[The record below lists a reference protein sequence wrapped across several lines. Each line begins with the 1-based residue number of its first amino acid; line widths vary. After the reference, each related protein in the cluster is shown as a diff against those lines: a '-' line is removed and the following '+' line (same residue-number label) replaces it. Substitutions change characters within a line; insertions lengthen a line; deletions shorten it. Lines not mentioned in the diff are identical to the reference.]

1 MTDSRA
7 SIRRRHATT
16 AVAAALV
23 MALGGAVTSC
33 GTKDSERTD
42 KPSQRA
48 KLAFKDALHTHY
60 LRVFDKSEREQIAD
74 SSEPFYA
81 NLEASG
87 LSPDTGP
94 VTARNVKVTVE
105 LSAAKAVRFDT
116 AKGQQGCERSGDVI
130 TCTPKNIASGDSANL
145 WLFSMAQRES
155 APEGPAGSM
164 KITVTSANA
173 PAIHHTTQL
182 VIGAPELAARSE
194 EGFSDVTP
202 GSELKVRPAFGNRG
216 HSGLDDALSVVLDV
230 KGQATLRRQYSN
242 CRYDK
247 ADAPTKAVCA
257 FPGPLPAGAAYETDR
272 PFTAAV
278 AETGRQGLITYTVYP
293 APNTPADAQ
302 LPDSAPRGSGAP
314 LGLRPV
320 DGSLFTTY
328 GRESAHGGVRFLTAR
343 TQDRQVNG
351 FTLKGQ
357 VGQTNDISVMDVNG
371 YFEGDTYLTLPEG
384 VSLGWHPSGEGHETL
399 YCGYVDQKNRKVL
412 CPAPLTDPAILRFR
426 IDKRV
431 EGAQGTI
438 SVKPDPEHPDPDL
451 TNNTAPITMEYVD

>member
-1 MTDSRA
+1 M
-7 SIRRRHATT
+7 
-16 AVAAALV
+16 
-23 MALGGAVTSC
+23 
-33 GTKDSERTD
+33 
-42 KPSQRA
+42 
-48 KLAFKDALHTHY
+48 AFKDALHTHY
-60 LRVFDKSEREQIAD
+60 LRAFDKSEREQIAD
-74 SSEPFYA
+74 SSEPFYV

-116 AKGQQGCERSGDVI
+116 
-130 TCTPKNIASGDSANL
+130 T
-145 WLFSMAQRES
+145 
-155 APEGPAGSM
+155 
-164 KITVTSANA
+164 
-173 PAIHHTTQL
+173 
-182 VIGAPELAARSE
+182 
-194 EGFSDVTP
+194 
-202 GSELKVRPAFGNRG
+202 
-216 HSGLDDALSVVLDV
+216 

-314 LGLRPV
+314 LGLRTV

-328 GRESAHGGVRFLTAR
+328 GRESAHGGVRFLTTR